1 MIGAQMSRP
10 FPLRFLSRKL
20 ADFARDERGTLL
32 AEFVIVF
39 PLLIW
44 AFLGIFLFWDVYRA
58 INLAQKAS
66 FTLADNLSRADKDVT
81 TANIDGLAKLLAYL
95 SEADA
100 ADGET
105 VRLRVSSLKW
115 NKTSSTHEVAWS
127 YAANTGTTKSMP
139 KLTTGGIPA
148 IKDQLP
154 TLTEFET
161 VLLIETEV
169 DFVPAFT
176 GGNVG
181 GYTMG
186 VGSRTFTEFVV
197 IRPRFIPKVCLQGT
211 ACT

>member
-1 MIGAQMSRP
+1 MIGTQMSRSVS
-10 FPLRFLSRKL
+10 FRFIARSLS
-20 ADFARDERGTLL
+20 DFARDERGTLL

-39 PLLIW
+39 PMLIW

-66 FTLADNLSRADKDVT
+66 FTLSDNLSRADKELT
-81 TANIDGLAKLLAYL
+81 TAYIDGLAKLLAYL

-100 ADGET
+100 ADGEG

-115 NKTSSTHEVAWS
+115 NKTSLTHEVSWS
-127 YAANTGTTKSMP
+127 YAANSAITA
-139 KLTTGGIPA
+139 LTTGGIPA
-148 IKDQLP
+148 IKDKLP

-161 VLLIETEV
+161 VLLIETYV

-181 GYTMG
+181 GYSLG

-197 IRPRFIPKVCLQGT
+197 IRPRFIPKVCLKNT